1 MTRLVVF
8 DIDDTLT
15 RGISIWEMI
24 YRLLGKWEDVGA
36 RHLERFRRGE
46 IDYNEF
52 ARADAYEF
60 RGNPADIIVKAA
72 EKLDY
77 APGMEETFVE
87 LHKRG
92 IITALVSSSIQQ
104 FADWLG
110 ERLGV
115 QHVFANPMAV
125 GPDGLLSGVIKL
137 AVPCH
142 HKHHVMRKLREKLG
156 VRKDEVLAVGDS
168 PLDFTM
174 FEEAGRS
181 CCVAHAPEE
190 VKAVVTHCL
199 PDDSLR
205 GVLDLLEA

>member
-1 MTRLVVF
+1 MTKLVVF

-24 YRLLGKWEDVGA
+24 YRLLGTWEDVGV
-36 RHLERFRRGE
+36 RHLERFRRGQ

-60 RGNPADIIVKAA
+60 RGNPADIIIRAA
-72 EKLDY
+72 RELNY
-77 APGMEETFVE
+77 APGMEETFAE
-87 LHKRG
+87 IHRRG
-92 IITALVSSSIQQ
+92 ITTALVSSSIQQ

-110 ERLGV
+110 ERLQV

-125 GPDGLLSGVIKL
+125 GPDGLLTGDIEL

-142 HKHHVMRKLREKLG
+142 HKHHVTRELREKLG
-156 VRKDEVLAVGDS
+156 ARKDEVLAVGDS

-174 FEEAGRS
+174 FQEAGTS

-190 VKAVVTHCL
+190 VRAVVTHCL
-199 PDDSLR
+199 PDDSLL
-205 GVLDLLEA
+205 GVLDLL